1 MTTGVRRRLGVEER
15 RQQLI
20 GVALELFSR
29 RSPDEVSIDEIAS
42 AAGIS
47 RPLVYHYFPGKLSLY
62 EAALKRASDD
72 LAARFVEPHEGPLG
86 ARLLR
91 VMRRFFDFVDEHGPG
106 FSALMRGG
114 PAVGSSTTNALI
126 DSVRQA
132 AYVQILSHLG
142 VTDPPARLELV
153 VRSWISL
160 AESTAL
166 IWLDGRRIPRAELEV
181 QLVHDFAAL
190 TAVSAAHDAEMAALL
205 RASPRWPRTA
215 ASDGGR
221 RARCPRWPAGPAHGG
236 PYDGL
241 DLLRLGGHG
250 QIGVAARFQFRHR
263 SPGRGRGGGEV
274 HDGQRGHG
282 GRARTRRHS
291 SKPLMSGRP
300 TSTRATSGR
309 VPSRSRTSSS
319 TSASPPLAT
328 GTTWWPA
335 RASTAPMAYRLA
347 ATSSTT
353 STVVP
358 EVCCVP
364 LPYISTAPR
373 AYVGG
378 QTAGRGLRHPT

>member
-1 MTTGVRRRLGVEER
+1 MSTGVRRRLGVEER

-62 EAALKRASDD
+62 EAALKRASED
-72 LAARFVEPHEGPLG
+72 LAGRFAEPREGPLG

-114 PAVGSSTTNALI
+114 PAVGSSATNALI

-132 AYVQILSHLG
+132 AYEQILAHLD
-142 VTDPPARLELV
+142 VTEAPARLELV

-190 TAVSAAHDAEMAALL
+190 AAVGAAHDEEMSALL
-205 RASPRWPRTA
+205 KRMVKDEPG
-215 ASDGGR
+215 DGPFADLAVR
-221 RARCPRWPAGPAHGG
+221 LLALAG
-236 PYDGL
+236 
-241 DLLRLGGHG
+241 
-250 QIGVAARFQFRHR
+250 
-263 SPGRGRGGGEV
+263 
-274 HDGQRGHG
+274 
-282 GRARTRRHS
+282 
-291 SKPLMSGRP
+291 
-300 TSTRATSGR
+300 
-309 VPSRSRTSSS
+309 
-319 TSASPPLAT
+319 
-328 GTTWWPA
+328 
-335 RASTAPMAYRLA
+335 
-347 ATSSTT
+347 
-353 STVVP
+353 
-358 EVCCVP
+358 
-364 LPYISTAPR
+364 
-373 AYVGG
+373 
-378 QTAGRGLRHPT
+378 